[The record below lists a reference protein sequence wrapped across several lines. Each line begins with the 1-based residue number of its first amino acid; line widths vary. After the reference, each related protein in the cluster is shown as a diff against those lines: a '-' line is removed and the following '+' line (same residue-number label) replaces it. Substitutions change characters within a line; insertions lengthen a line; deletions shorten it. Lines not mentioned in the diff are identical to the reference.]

1 MTLQWCGEGAR
12 LTEERTHPMSCVLS
26 QAAPVSHLVVER
38 MPLHIPQVESYL
50 DLVCNH
56 VR

>member
-1 MTLQWCGEGAR
+1 MTLQWCGERAR

-38 MPLHIPQVESYL
+38 MPLLIPQEESYVNL
-50 DLVCNH
+50 IYM
-56 VR
+56 